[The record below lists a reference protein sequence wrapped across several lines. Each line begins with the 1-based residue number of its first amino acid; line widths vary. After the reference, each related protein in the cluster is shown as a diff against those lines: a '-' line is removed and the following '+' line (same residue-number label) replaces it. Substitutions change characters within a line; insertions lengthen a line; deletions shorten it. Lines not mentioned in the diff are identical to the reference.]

1 MRKNAMF
8 PGVKAGE
15 TFTVAG
21 IEFFRFG
28 EKDGKV
34 AVTPVQPLFRSSIGD
49 CADLKQSKILL
60 RLNKEFLPK
69 IEEAVGAE
77 NVCAFAT
84 DLMTLDGL
92 KTYGE
97 IESKICLPT
106 LAFYQEN
113 VEIYDRHKTDRWWWL
128 ATAWSAKPHYE
139 SELLLC
145 VSPSGSI
152 YHGRCSHGGGVRPIL
167 IFESSIFESSEEI

>member
-1 MRKNAMF
+1 MSNTAMF

-34 AVTPVQPLFRSSIGD
+34 AVTPVQPLFRSYIGD
-49 CADLKQSKILL
+49 CADLKQSDILR
-60 RLNKEFLPK
+60 RLNEEFLPK
-69 IEEAVGAE
+69 IEVAVGAE
-77 NVCAFAT
+77 NVCTFKT

-106 LAFYQEN
+106 LRFYQEN
-113 VEIYDRHKTDRWWWL
+113 VELYDRHKANAWWWL
-128 ATAWSAKPHYE
+128 GTAWSAEPHYE
-139 SELLLC
+139 SALFLC
-145 VSPSGSI
+145 VSPSGRVSNG
-152 YHGRCSHGGGVRPIL
+152 YYGLGRGGRPIL
-167 IFESSIFESSEEI
+167 IFESSIFESSEK